1 MVGIL
6 ICRNCLVLSLKC
18 LSLRCYFIAMPFADN
33 EQLLL
38 VIGLVMLTYM
48 PLLHLRQDL

>member
-1 MVGIL
+1 
-6 ICRNCLVLSLKC
+6 
-18 LSLRCYFIAMPFADN
+18 MPFADN

-48 PLLHLRQDL
+48 PLLHLRQDLWKNEDRPP